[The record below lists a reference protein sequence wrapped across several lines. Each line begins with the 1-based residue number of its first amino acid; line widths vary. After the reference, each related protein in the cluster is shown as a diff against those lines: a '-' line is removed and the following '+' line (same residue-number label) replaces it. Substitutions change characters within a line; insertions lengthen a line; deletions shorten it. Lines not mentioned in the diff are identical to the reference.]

1 MSEKTKVFATPKIR
15 KLARELGANIAEVE
29 GTERA
34 GRITEED
41 VKNYINNKLN
51 KSFKKEEIKI
61 KKEFE
66 HSEF

>member
-15 KLARELGANIAEVE
+15 KFARELGANIAEVE

-41 VKNYINNKLN
+41 VKNYINNKSVSYTHLTLPTTPYV
-51 KSFKKEEIKI
+51 
-61 KKEFE
+61 
-66 HSEF
+66 